1 MPGQMVPPSFF
12 TSKDN
17 DLWHDADEYT
27 KDIEDLNMLTT
38 YGAWLCDAQDVK
50 DGDLTYTVVCFR
62 FLPTSRKSSNND
74 LRFTKN
80 SMNVKW
86 YVYSSDEQY

>member
-1 MPGQMVPPSFF
+1 
-12 TSKDN
+12 
-17 DLWHDADEYT
+17 
-27 KDIEDLNMLTT
+27 MLTT
-38 YGAWLCDAQDVK
+38 YGAWLCDAQDIK

-62 FLPTSRKSSNND
+62 FLPTSKKSSNND

-86 YVYSSDEQY
+86 YVYSSDPQY